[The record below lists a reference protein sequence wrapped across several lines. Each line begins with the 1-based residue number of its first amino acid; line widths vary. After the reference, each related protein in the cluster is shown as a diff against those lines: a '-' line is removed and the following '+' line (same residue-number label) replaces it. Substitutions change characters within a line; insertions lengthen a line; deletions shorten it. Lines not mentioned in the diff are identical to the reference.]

1 METTEIETGPS
12 PRPDARAEPRSVAIV
27 AAPASEQRH
36 GEAAAPSG
44 GFTPGTIA
52 ASLAVL
58 VVFLAAWEWLPAALG
73 VPEFILPPPSRVWS
87 EFLRMLANE
96 RLLWHTGITTLEIIV
111 GFVLGSLLGI
121 MIGFVLG
128 LSPKAE
134 LVLSP
139 YLLALQIA
147 PKVAFAPLFV
157 MWLGYTVY
165 PKILVAILIV
175 FFPVMVNVL
184 TAVRTVDPDLVS
196 LARSF
201 SATRL
206 QIFRLIEYPAS
217 LPPLFAGLRI
227 AATLAVIGV
236 VVGELVGGNLGLGY
250 LLTYGEGQGNTAMV
264 FVTII
269 VLTIIGIIAYALVT
283 WLERRVLH
291 YMPKAQHAAV

>member
-1 METTEIETGPS
+1 MTTTSVDTGES
-12 PRPDARAEPRSVAIV
+12 PRPDARAEPHSVAVV
-27 AAPASEQRH
+27 AATVGAPGRAEPTPSAS
-36 GEAAAPSG
+36 
-44 GFTPGTIA
+44 GFTPGTIG
-52 ASLAVL
+52 ASIAVL
-58 VVFLAAWEWLPAALG
+58 VVFLAVWEWLPRAGG
-73 VPEFILPPPSRVWS
+73 VPEFILPPPSKVWS

-111 GFVLGSLLGI
+111 GFVLGCLLGI
-121 MIGFVLG
+121 AIGFVLG
-128 LSPKAE
+128 LSPKTE

-139 YLLALQIA
+139 YILALQIA

-184 TAVRTVDPDLVS
+184 TAVRTVDPDMVS

-269 VLTIIGIIAYALVT
+269 VLTLIGIIAYAAVT
-283 WLERRVLH
+283 LMERRVLH
-291 YMPKAQHAAV
+291 YMPKAQHATV

>member
-1 METTEIETGPS
+1 METSVDTGHA
-12 PRPDARAEPRSVAIV
+12 PRPDARPEPRSAAVVAV
-27 AAPASEQRH
+27 PPATQYHDEP
-36 GEAAAPSG
+36 APSPSE
-44 GFTPGTIA
+44 FTPGIIGT
-52 ASLAVL
+52 SVAVL
-58 VVFLAAWEWLPAALG
+58 VLFLAAWEWLPRLVG
-73 VPEFILPPPSRVWS
+73 VPEFILPPPSKVWS
-87 EFLRMLANE
+87 EFLRMAANE
-96 RLLWHTGITTLEIIV
+96 RLLWHTGITTLEVIV
-111 GFVLGSLLGI
+111 GFALGALLGVV
-121 MIGFVLG
+121 IGFVLG
-128 LSPKAE
+128 LSPKTE

-184 TAVRTVDPDLVS
+184 TAVRTVDPDMVS
-196 LARSF
+196 LARAF
-201 SATRL
+201 SASRL

-236 VVGELVGGNLGLGY
+236 VVGELVGGNMGLGY

-269 VLTIIGIIAYALVT
+269 VLTIIGIVAYAAVVLA
-283 WLERRVLH
+283 ERKVLH
-291 YMPKAQHAAV
+291 YLPRAQHTTA